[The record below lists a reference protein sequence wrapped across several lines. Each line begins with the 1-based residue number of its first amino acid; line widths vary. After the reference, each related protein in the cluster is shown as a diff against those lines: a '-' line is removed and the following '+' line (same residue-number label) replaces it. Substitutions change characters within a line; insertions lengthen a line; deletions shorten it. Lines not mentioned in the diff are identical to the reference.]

1 MSEHAKTDAVLD
13 ERLAAAAAARVLGLE
28 PRAARAGLV

>member
-1 MSEHAKTDAVLD
+1 MSEHATTDAIWV
-13 ERLAAAAAARVLGLE
+13 ERLAAAAAARVRGLQ